1 MHIVYVK
8 QKVRVLATVYSI
20 IKGLHPQNFPNRCW
34 LPVVVYRLHRKSK
47 FPPTLSILPFG
58 MFSVALCKQDVYS
71 GDMIT
76 SFANKET
83 EKIFRGERSR
93 LLPPDIQKR
102 ALMRLDR
109 INSAVT
115 VDDVMFPPSHHL
127 ERLSGNREG
136 QWSIRINDQW
146 RVCFGFSN
154 GAAHDVEI
162 VDYH

>member
-1 MHIVYVK
+1 MFPVDLYKHI
-8 QKVRVLATVYSI
+8 
-20 IKGLHPQNFPNRCW
+20 
-34 LPVVVYRLHRKSK
+34 
-47 FPPTLSILPFG
+47 
-58 MFSVALCKQDVYS
+58 VYS

-83 EKIFRGERSR
+83 ENIFRGERSR
-93 LLPPDIQKR
+93 LPPDIQKR

-115 VDDVMFPPSHHL
+115 VEDVRFPPSHHL

-136 QWSIRINDQW
+136 QWSIRINEQW

-154 GAAHDVEI
+154 GAAYDVEI